1 MIATIV
7 LAVAAALLFY
17 IILGYPL
24 LLRIV
29 RWRQWPVAKDLSYTP
44 TVTVVLAVFNG
55 QEFIRKKLESLLA
68 LDYPETLLDVVVVS
82 DGSTDGTE
90 AVVEEFA
97 SRRVRLIRASRGGK
111 AAALNFGIA
120 AARGEILFFTDV
132 RQPIEKQ
139 ALRHLTANFAD
150 ANVGAVSGELR
161 YIDPGEGEQAMMDLY
176 WRYEIW
182 ARKKHSAIDSLMGA
196 TGCIYAIRRELVQP
210 LPVDT
215 LSDDV
220 LLPVRAFLSGRRV
233 VIDGEAIAFDY
244 PTKTGTEFPRK
255 IRTLA
260 GLWQIFAR
268 QPELFTSKNRMRTH
282 FLAHK
287 FGRLAMPWVLLAFV
301 IASIAMP
308 DSWFRT
314 TLLWGQAGVV
324 LLAFLDRWMPAGI
337 LKKLTAAA
345 RAFLLMNAASLLAI
359 RVFYVPPQN
368 LWKRT
373 QVGT

>member
-17 IILGYPL
+17 IIFGYPL
-24 LLRIV
+24 LLRIG

-44 TVTVVLAVFNG
+44 AVTVVLAVFNG

-287 FGRLAMPWVLLAFV
+287 FGRLAMPWALLAFV

-314 TLLWGQAGVV
+314 TLLCGQAGVV